1 MEFTE
6 IHIIKNNCKL
16 NYYSQLDTVL
26 IMSYDPRSLIDRF
39 LRLNKLNMPGN
50 YLPSPMYPLGI
61 NPPTLLPKDKSKL
74 TIGSV
79 TDNLQ
84 DLPNTSHM
92 GTELLDDLRARQE
105 AFLKRI
111 RKKGRKHETAAKIPL
126 YFACGA
132 YWYCIHAFASIRLR
146 PSR

>member
-1 MEFTE
+1 LNGVYGNT
-6 IHIIKNNCKL
+6 IIKNNCKL
-16 NYYSQLDTVL
+16 NYYSQSDTAL

-50 YLPSPMYPLGI
+50 YLPSPIYPLGI

-111 RKKGRKHETAAKIPL
+111 RKLPGKFNNDASPL
-126 YFACGA
+126 Y
-132 YWYCIHAFASIRLR
+132 
-146 PSR
+146 

>member
-1 MEFTE
+1 
-6 IHIIKNNCKL
+6 
-16 NYYSQLDTVL
+16 
-26 IMSYDPRSLIDRF
+26 
-39 LRLNKLNMPGN
+39 
-50 YLPSPMYPLGI
+50 LGI

-74 TIGSV
+74 TLGSV

-111 RKKGRKHETAAKIPL
+111 RKLPGKFDNDAAPL
-126 YFACGA
+126 Y
-132 YWYCIHAFASIRLR
+132 
-146 PSR
+146 